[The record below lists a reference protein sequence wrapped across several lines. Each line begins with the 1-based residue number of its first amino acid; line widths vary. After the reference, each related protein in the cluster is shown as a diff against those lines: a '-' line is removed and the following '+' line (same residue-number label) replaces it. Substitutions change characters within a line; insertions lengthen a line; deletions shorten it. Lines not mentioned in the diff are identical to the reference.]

1 MTKEKS
7 DNEINELLRDISQN
21 KQENV
26 LGQSEIDEFVNEIVG
41 TGITERNSYNDFERP
56 MPADFESTDEN
67 DKSLKKYVN
76 EKFKLIKF
84 DAGLVLCIFGE
95 IISRGG
101 LYIDLHALSKK
112 KKYFIRYLISRYEWG
127 KEAYISL
134 KKTEQQNKKQSES
147 LSLFITEL
155 KKEQEKL
162 AQKENAK
169 ISFCGE
175 TVNSSDVISAIK
187 SFDKYVKDTLIPRV
201 CELQKRIDKNVDG
214 VKKLYAN
221 HLPIFHIFMRKE
233 IKVWQELNEFLIKEG
248 NFIWNTKNEL
258 VDILE
263 KRESGVL

>member
-1 MTKEKS
+1 MTNEESDKEI
-7 DNEINELLRDISQN
+7 DELLKESSQN
-21 KQENV
+21 EQSNV
-26 LGQSEIDEFVNEIVG
+26 LGQSEIDELVKEIVG
-41 TGITERNSYNDFERP
+41 LEITERNFDNDIETP
-56 MPADFESTDEN
+56 IPSDFAITDEN
-67 DKSLKKYVN
+67 DKTLKNYVN

-112 KKYFIRYLISRYEWG
+112 KKNFIRYLISRYEWG
-127 KEAYISL
+127 KETYSSL

-162 AQKENAK
+162 AQKEDAK

-175 TVNSSDVISAIK
+175 TVNSADVISAIK
-187 SFDKYVKDTLIPRV
+187 SFDKYVNDTLIPRAW
-201 CELQKRIDKNVDG
+201 ELQKRIDENIDG
-214 VKKLYAN
+214 VKKLYAS

-263 KRESGVL
+263 K

>member
-41 TGITERNSYNDFERP
+41 TGITERNSYNDVERP
-56 MPADFESTDEN
+56 MLADFESTDEN

-76 EKFKLIKF
+76 EKFELIEM
-84 DAGLVLCIFGE
+84 DSDLVLCIFGE
-95 IISRGG
+95 IIARGG
-101 LYIDLHALSKK
+101 LYIALHSASKK
-112 KKYFIRYLISRYEWG
+112 FIEYLISRYEWG
-127 KEAYISL
+127 KEAYISI
-134 KKTEQQNKKQSES
+134 KKTEQQNKRQSES
-147 LSLFITEL
+147 ISCFITEL
-155 KKEQEKL
+155 KKKQEKL
-162 AQKENAK
+162 AQKEDAK

-175 TVNSSDVISAIK
+175 SVNSSDVISAIK

-201 CELQKRIDKNVDG
+201 CELQKRIEGHIDS

-258 VDILE
+258 VGILE

>member
-1 MTKEKS
+1 MTKEES
-7 DNEINELLRDISQN
+7 DKEIDNLLKETSQN
-21 KQENV
+21 E
-26 LGQSEIDEFVNEIVG
+26 QSNILDQAEIDELVKEIVG
-41 TGITERNSYNDFERP
+41 IEITEIDFDNDIETPIPSDFEI
-56 MPADFESTDEN
+56 TDKN
-67 DKSLKKYVN
+67 DKTLKKYVN
-76 EKFKLIKF
+76 RKFKLIKF

-112 KKYFIRYLISRYEWG
+112 KKYFVRYLISRYEWG

-155 KKEQEKL
+155 KKEQKKL
-162 AQKENAK
+162 AQKEDAK

-175 TVNSSDVISAIK
+175 TVNSADVISAIK
-187 SFDKYVKDTLIPRV
+187 SFDKYVNDTLIPKV
-201 CELQKRIDKNVDG
+201 WELQKRIDENIDG

-221 HLPIFHIFMRKE
+221 YLPLFHIFMRKE
-233 IKVWQELNEFLIKEG
+233 INVWQELNEFLIKQG

-258 VDILE
+258 IGILE
-263 KRESGVL
+263 K